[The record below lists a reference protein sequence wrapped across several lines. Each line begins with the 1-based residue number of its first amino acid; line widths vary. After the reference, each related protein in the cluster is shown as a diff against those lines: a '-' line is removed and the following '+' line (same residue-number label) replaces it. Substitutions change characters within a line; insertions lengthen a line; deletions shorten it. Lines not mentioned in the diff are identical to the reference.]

1 METNGQ
7 IDEKIKNM
15 EEFNVKFVKYTNVLK
30 VEICVLCVYVF
41 VCMCVR
47 ELERERLKERN
58 INRKKK

>member
-30 VEICVLCVYVF
+30 VEICVLCVYVCF
-41 VCMCVR
+41 CVCVR
-47 ELERERLKERN
+47 ERERERESKRE
-58 INRKKK
+58 KDK